1 MNTRTAF
8 LGSARLQRAGER
20 GLAIAN
26 FFAPL
31 NTRHVAMQ
39 IESLFRR
46 AAETNERAACAPE
59 NR

>member
-20 GLAIAN
+20 GLAIAKLLVVFN
-26 FFAPL
+26 P
-31 NTRHVAMQ
+31 RCVAIQ
-39 IESLFRR
+39 NETVFRR